1 MDNPQL
7 WRGKMNSSKTKSVLF
22 IGVLILLFVSS
33 CSFIPKGVKNLF
45 ATKTPTVTPTPTNT
59 PTPTSTPL
67 PPITLY
73 QCAFNDECPEA
84 IHIST
89 FINGSVDYG
98 STFDLKIPYDQPLL
112 ITASWVAKNQQL
124 LRNDLEH
131 IKWFFLIDGRS
142 YFNENWPEA
151 GHITYDFDPDTVY
164 PGEWIGVETTGWK
177 IGEPH
182 TIHIGFIADDTLY
195 DGWDYYDPG
204 TYVIVYNLT
213 PANLPTST
221 PTVTATPTSTATFTP
236 TNTNTPKPKPT
247 AIPYTKTPKPTLA
260 PTNPP
265 CEINARIDI
274 SNTTGGTV
282 TLDLNGPMKFHFN
295 IAPGDTSLNV
305 CSGSYT
311 YIAWGCGGDTD
322 TGSINSGEA
331 KKFYCE

>member
-1 MDNPQL
+1 MY
-7 WRGKMNSSKTKSVLF
+7 GSKKKSALF

-33 CSFIPKGVKNLF
+33 CSFIPKGVQNLF

-73 QCAFNDECPEA
+73 QCAFNEECPEA

-89 FINGSVDYG
+89 YINGSVDYG

-112 ITASWVAKNQQL
+112 ITASWVTKNQQL
-124 LRNDLEH
+124 LRDNLEH
-131 IKWFFLIDGRS
+131 IKWIFLIDGRS

-151 GHITYDFDPDTVY
+151 GHITYDSEPGVEY

-182 TIHIGFIADDTLY
+182 TIHIGFMTDDTIY

-204 TYVIVYNLT
+204 TFVIVYNLI

-221 PTVTATPTSTATFTP
+221 PTITATPTSTATFTP

-247 AIPYTKTPKPTLA
+247 MVPYTKTPKNTPVPTS
-260 PTNPP
+260 PP
-265 CEINARIDI
+265 CEINSKIDI
-274 SNTTGGTV
+274 NNKTGGYV
-282 TLDLNGPMKFHFN
+282 TMDMNGPMKFHFN
-295 IAPGDTSLNV
+295 IKPGTSSIDV
-305 CSGSYT
+305 CSGDYSYK
-311 YIAWGCGGDTD
+311 AVGCGGSYRND
-322 TGSINSGEA
+322 SVSSGGA
-331 KKFYCE
+331 IDFWCE